1 MIVNSE
7 IRVKI
12 LTTGV
17 KQWQIAEKMGIAD
30 TSLSRKLR
38 YELSENEKIKILA
51 IIDELAKKET
61 AWGAGTPQTAK
72 QKQSTH

>member
-38 YELSENEKIKILA
+38 YELSEKEKIKILA

-61 AWGAGTPQTAK
+61 A
-72 QKQSTH
+72 